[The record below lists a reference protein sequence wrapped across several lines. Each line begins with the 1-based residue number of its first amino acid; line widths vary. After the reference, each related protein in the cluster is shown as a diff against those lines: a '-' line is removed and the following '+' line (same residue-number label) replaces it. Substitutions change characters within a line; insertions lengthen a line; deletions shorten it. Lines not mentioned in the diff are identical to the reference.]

1 VPRGAFGLRSSAA
14 RSLLVRGPAAR
25 PGEEVTMIQITLSDE
40 EAGSLKNVLESYL
53 SDLRMEI
60 ADTEQMDFRD
70 SLKRQEEFLNGLL
83 ARLHAGRGA

>member
-1 VPRGAFGLRSSAA
+1 
-14 RSLLVRGPAAR
+14 
-25 PGEEVTMIQITLSDE
+25 MIQITLSDE